1 MAAATK
7 GTMRSFFLAAKPQ
20 KQSHTEAPCAV
31 APSSSSSSSSSSP
44 LPPSRR
50 QEGRFSPSVEDSQ
63 KNKNVLKLAV
73 KCLGCVFLFQ
83 ECDKTEPSLIFMVR
97 RSFSSRRKKPQTLA
111 AFWPPH
117 HAPGTPL
124 TVSVNFVP
132 LQTGVY
138 CPPPPSARHAHFY
151 PPFPPCLSACCN
163 LILLPG
169 LLLLLLRD
177 DSHFPPFTAKSKQL
191 LCWLWRRRVRLPAG
205 FIKLIRAAGPT
216 DPPAPPP
223 VLSSSVADRP
233 TDRGGENHLQ
243 KLVTDLA
250 GVLLESTEAA
260 VSQRQALVTLLLPQ
274 SGFYQLPV

>member
-1 MAAATK
+1 MTPGFLFNGGCNQRDNAVVLSRRKTPKTK
-7 GTMRSFFLAAKPQ
+7 SHRGSLCCRSIVLLLFPSPANQTTRRSFL
-20 KQSHTEAPCAV
+20 TNCG
-31 APSSSSSSSSSSP
+31 
-44 LPPSRR
+44 RR
-50 QEGRFSPSVEDSQ
+50 P

-97 RSFSSRRKKPQTLA
+97 RSFSSRSKKPQTLA
-111 AFWPPH
+111 AFCPPH

-169 LLLLLLRD
+169 LLLLLRD

-216 DPPAPPP
+216 DPPAPPL
-223 VLSSSVADRP
+223 VLSSSVGRSP
-233 TDRGGENHLQ
+233 TEEERTICRSL
-243 KLVTDLA
+243 
-250 GVLLESTEAA
+250 
-260 VSQRQALVTLLLPQ
+260 
-274 SGFYQLPV
+274 

>member
-1 MAAATK
+1 MTPGFLFNGGCNQRDNA
-7 GTMRSFFLAAKPQ
+7 FFLAAKPQ
-20 KQSHTEAPCAV
+20 KQNHTEAPCAV
-31 APSSSSSSSSSSP
+31 APSSSSSSP
-44 LPPSRR
+44 LPPTRR
-50 QEGRFSPSVEDSQ
+50 QEGRFSPTVEDGQ

-83 ECDKTEPSLIFMVR
+83 ECDKTEPSLIFMVH
-97 RSFSSRRKKPQTLA
+97 RSFSSRRKKPQSLPHLPPRPGDAINCICELCSLA
-111 AFWPPH
+111 NGCLLP
-117 HAPGTPL
+117 
-124 TVSVNFVP
+124 
-132 LQTGVY
+132 
-138 CPPPPSARHAHFY
+138 PPPPSACHAHFY
-151 PPFPPCLSACCN
+151 PPFSPCLSACCN

-216 DPPAPPP
+216 DFPLPRWFSPPR
-223 VLSSSVADRP
+223 SVG
-233 TDRGGENHLQ
+233 RGGENHLQ
-243 KLVTDLA
+243 KFVTDLA
-250 GVLLESTEAA
+250 GVLLKSTEAA